1 MRDLILQ
8 LSKSSIYSTKPVGII
23 YSGFALSVLWG
34 WFFVPLGVVPITTPW
49 AIGIYCL
56 AGIIRGNRVKIPKE
70 QDMPCTLQLTMI
82 YVGIT
87 FFLIVG
93 YICHQIT

>member
-1 MRDLILQ
+1 MNL
-8 LSKSSIYSTKPVGII
+8 KSIVPKAAGLAAWIVGII

-34 WFFVPLGVVPITTPW
+34 GFCASRCGADHNSW